1 MLCFLTRALMT
12 ASLQGQGLE
21 LTKILSCWNSLV
33 SSYLKGWPRGPGVEA
48 EELSKRPVSFWLEQ
62 LSSSPIAP
70 APRVCDAKSAARL
83 RIPEATPDYPRAAPK
98 QHCPAS
104 G

>member
-33 SSYLKGWPRGPGVEA
+33 SSYLKGWPRVQ
-48 EELSKRPVSFWLEQ
+48 V
-62 LSSSPIAP
+62 
-70 APRVCDAKSAARL
+70 
-83 RIPEATPDYPRAAPK
+83 
-98 QHCPAS
+98 
-104 G
+104 